1 MMKKTSCEEEK
12 TVHDL
17 SAERSSDPFK
27 KLPTG
32 EIKNTSD
39 ISLKTCKIVEPIFS
53 ERRKNGEKKAYNVF
67 LLELRKE

>member
-1 MMKKTSCEEEK
+1 MCHDEKTSWEEEK

-39 ISLKTCKIVEPIFS
+39 ILLKTCKIVKPNF
-53 ERRKNGEKKAYNVF
+53 
-67 LLELRKE
+67 